1 MKVTFT
7 RSGARRYVVAVERG
21 QGPPLVPRGG
31 PGYDDH
37 LPHDLA
43 HFAVEEQLGLAL
55 GVFGQ
60 LAAGGAGIF
69 VPAAADRNVGERRR
83 AQRIAA
89 DGRPDMIRSEAVVR
103 VCTARWQ
110 ARAGRASGPVA
121 ADHAGVLSPAEIER
135 VLARFDEL
143 SARWR
148 ALPDGGSMVLEW
160 PLSGSRSAPTR
171 RRAPR

>member
-1 MKVTFT
+1 MQVTFT
-7 RSGARRYVVAVERG
+7 KWGHRRYLVTIDRE

-37 LPHDLA
+37 LPHDIA

-69 VPAAADRNVGERRR
+69 APAPVDRTTGERRR
-83 AQRIAA
+83 AQCIAA
-89 DGRPDMIRSEAVVR
+89 AGRPDMARSEAVVR
-103 VCTARWQ
+103 ICTARWQ
-110 ARAGRASGPVA
+110 ASSGRAAGPVA
-121 ADHAGVLSPAEIER
+121 DHGNVATVAETER

-148 ALPDGGSMVLEW
+148 ALPDGGSLVLDW
-160 PLSGSRSAPTR
+160 PVSGSGSAPTR

>member
-1 MKVTFT
+1 MRVTFT
-7 RSGARRYVVAVERG
+7 RSGHRRYVVAIDRE

-31 PGYDDH
+31 PGYDDD

-43 HFAVEEQLGLAL
+43 HFVVEEQLGLAL

-60 LAAGGAGIF
+60 LAAGGAGMF
-69 VPAAADRNVGERRR
+69 APAPADRNATERRR
-83 AQRIAA
+83 AQRIALE
-89 DGRPDMIRSEAVVR
+89 GRPDMIRSETAVR
-103 VCTARWQ
+103 VCTAHWP
-110 ARAGRASGPVA
+110 AGRRSTAGPLA
-121 ADHAGVLSPAEIER
+121 ADYEGVVDAAGIER

-148 ALPDGGSMVLEW
+148 ALPDGGSLVLEW
-160 PLSGSRSAPTR
+160 PVSGSRSAPTR